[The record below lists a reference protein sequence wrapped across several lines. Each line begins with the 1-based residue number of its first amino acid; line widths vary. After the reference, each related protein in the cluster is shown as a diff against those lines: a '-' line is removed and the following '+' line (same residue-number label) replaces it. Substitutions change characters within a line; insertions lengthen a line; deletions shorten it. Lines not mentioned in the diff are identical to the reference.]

1 MTDAL
6 TEQIRSIPLPSGW
19 IEQFDND
26 ANHPFWVDTNAKPAR
41 SIWTHPYEDEE
52 RLMQQQTH
60 GDRQGQHR
68 DSTKK
73 KGFMEKIKD
82 KAIGTK
88 EEREQQRRISEAHRQ
103 QRMQQLQALQ
113 QQRMQALQH
122 QRQMYGHQGMGMY
135 GRPYGAPPMMM
146 GGGPM
151 MMGGRRRGMGG
162 GGMGMPLMGGL
173 AGGML
178 LGAGMNE
185 MMDGGDCGG
194 GDMGGDMGGGDF

>member
-52 RLMQQQTH
+52 YVREHPQAREEVNEVRRLMQQQTH

-68 DSTKK
+68 DSSKERGYHSTGSEGSGGSKGSAGGTKK

-88 EEREQQRRISEAHRQ
+88 EEREQQRRVCLYHPLS
-103 QRMQQLQALQ
+103 ALYSLSDLYCSSFD
-113 QQRMQALQH
+113 RSPKLTANNACNSS
-122 QRQMYGHQGMGMY
+122 
-135 GRPYGAPPMMM
+135 RPSNSSACKPCSTSARCTATRAWACTADPTV
-146 GGGPM
+146 
-151 MMGGRRRGMGG
+151 RLR
-162 GGMGMPLMGGL
+162 
-173 AGGML
+173 
-178 LGAGMNE
+178 
-185 MMDGGDCGG
+185 
-194 GDMGGDMGGGDF
+194 